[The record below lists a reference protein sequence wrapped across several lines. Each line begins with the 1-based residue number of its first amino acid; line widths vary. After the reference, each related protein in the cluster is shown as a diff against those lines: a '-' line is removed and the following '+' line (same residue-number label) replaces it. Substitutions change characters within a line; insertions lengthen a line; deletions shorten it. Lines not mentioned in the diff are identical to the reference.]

1 MPLVF
6 FPLIFVE
13 KEFDRFMNRIRIA
26 STDPSLG
33 LMTYVKIANTYDDY
47 LSINSHFIKTMLS
60 FTPSLLK
67 YDLLATE
74 EYSKIK
80 KFSVGVKRQPDCYF
94 IIDISC
100 YHLASSLFLHGL

>member
-26 STDPSLG
+26 STDPFLG
-33 LMTYVKIANTYDDY
+33 LMTCVKIVNTYDD

-60 FTPSLLK
+60 FTSSLLK

-74 EYSKIK
+74 EYSEIK
-80 KFSVGVKRQPDCYF
+80 KFSVNKKTARLLFYYRV
-94 IIDISC
+94 SC